1 MDSGR
6 VIGTGR
12 EEYNQ
17 NLLCACM
24 NKFSINKNIT
34 LQNSES
40 YSIISQKS
48 MDRLAL
54 VPKKRRQLSPE
65 EVKKDFMVSK
75 TSELNPG

>member
-17 NLLCACM
+17 NLLCGCM

-34 LQNSES
+34 LQNLEG

-48 MDRLAL
+48 MDRLGL
-54 VPKKRRQLSPE
+54 VPKKKKAALSRGSE
-65 EVKKDFMVSK
+65 ERFHG
-75 TSELNPG
+75 E